1 MISHPGRELVRTVRD
16 AGVVLTTSAAL
27 AYASGYLVLRSR
39 AHALGT
45 DPGFTLIDQA
55 YVFAGFRFALQT
67 LMALLV
73 TAPALLLS
81 YALGHWLARRVKGRA
96 QRALETLLVLVLA
109 FATLASYFS
118 TLNLDAV
125 LIGAQSMSTA
135 LQRAVL
141 GEGSLGVLLCLA
153 STYVA
158 ALTIMWAR
166 GRYVALGRI
175 SPFASLLIL
184 LSALQLILLPVQD
197 GVFFADRTAR
207 LLGRVPPGVVDI
219 SPPAWLLDRAAD
231 RASLIAR
238 GPGGRFSLITVK
250 VDALDGIPI
259 TAVVPLE
266 QVVKSGE
273 AR

>member
-1 MISHPGRELVRTVRD
+1 MISDPGKELVSVARD

-27 AYASGYLVLRSR
+27 AYASGYLVVRSR

-55 YVFAGFRFALQT
+55 YVLAGFRFALRT
-67 LMALLV
+67 LITLLV
-73 TAPALLLS
+73 TAPALFVAW
-81 YALGHWLARRVKGRA
+81 ALGRWLARRVHGGVR
-96 QRALETLLVLVLA
+96 RALEVLLLLA
-109 FATLASYFS
+109 LALLTLASYFS
-118 TLNLDAV
+118 TLSLNAV
-125 LIGAQSMSTA
+125 LFSSRPEGTA

-166 GRYVALGRI
+166 GEYVARGQV
-175 SPFASLLIL
+175 SPFGSLLML
-184 LSALQLILLPVQD
+184 LGVLQLILLPVQD
-197 GVFFADRTAR
+197 GAYFADRTAR
-207 LLGRVPPGVVDI
+207 LLARVPPGVVDT
-219 SPPAWLLDRAAD
+219 SPPVWLLDRAAD

-238 GPGGRFSLITVK
+238 GADGRFSLVTVK

-259 TAVVPLE
+259 TAVAPLE
-266 QVVKSGE
+266 QVVRSGE